1 MKYEYWRDLFTRC
14 PSPFPGVVNTESEE
28 LVSLISTTQIK
39 EAIRMLKDGAPG
51 MDGMKKER
59 IQLIGTNNI
68 RLNIYIMLGVV
79 PTTFKVGSTTLIP
92 KVDKPV
98 NPSLFRPITVSPIIT
113 RLLHKILA
121 KNLEVK
127 INLDPRQ
134 KAFRRRDGMAE
145 NLLLIRNIVDDHKR
159 RLKPLVVE

>member
-1 MKYEYWRDLFTRC
+1 MDQMKYEYWRDLFTRC

-68 RLNIYIMLGVV
+68 RLNIYI
-79 PTTFKVGSTTLIP
+79 
-92 KVDKPV
+92 
-98 NPSLFRPITVSPIIT
+98 
-113 RLLHKILA
+113 
-121 KNLEVK
+121 
-127 INLDPRQ
+127 
-134 KAFRRRDGMAE
+134 
-145 NLLLIRNIVDDHKR
+145 
-159 RLKPLVVE
+159 